1 MRPIKIILNNNLPKK
16 TEKSKNMLYGIV
28 FYLAGLKKGSI
39 FASLS
44 WKQSFYL
51 KKKTNTYWKLK
62 KGALW
67 KDPFFICCI

>member
-1 MRPIKIILNNNLPKK
+1 MYQPLIKFHPHPAIITQVLAIFVYVMRPIKSILSNNLPKK

-44 WKQSFYL
+44 
-51 KKKTNTYWKLK
+51 
-62 KGALW
+62 
-67 KDPFFICCI
+67 